1 VHLGADARV
10 EGSHDQRGS
19 ERVGVDGTEPG
30 ALAGIVEDVEVGSPE
45 LVSRGLH
52 CGGVRDL
59 ELDADSLNEAT
70 LHSSAPK
77 QACTT

>member
-1 VHLGADARV
+1 MINTARSV
-10 EGSHDQRGS
+10 WGGRLRARRACRSN
-19 ERVGVDGTEPG
+19 
-30 ALAGIVEDVEVGSPE
+30 AGIVEDVEAGSPE

-52 CGGVRDL
+52 CGAVRDL